1 MGSKIVIIL
10 DNASFHKRKDVLA
23 KIEAEMPNIRLEF
36 LPLYS
41 PDFNFIE
48 LVWHS
53 AKEYIAHKLFESVN
67 QLEEL
72 LNKLLNEGQLLINY
86 SKQIKSKGN
95 AIY

>member
-1 MGSKIVIIL
+1 LGPKIVIIL

-23 KIEAEMPNIRLEF
+23 KIEAEMPKLRLEF

-41 PDFNFIE
+41 QNFNLIE

-53 AKEYIAHKLFESVN
+53 VKEYIAHKLFESVN

-72 LNKLLNEGQLLINY
+72 LNKLLNEGQLVIN
-86 SKQIKSKGN
+86 
-95 AIY
+95 